1 MPLILTFNVTLT
13 PMASHCP
20 QNASPAALHMEATA
34 SQADLG

>member
-13 PMASHCP
+13 PMASRRA

-34 SQADLG
+34 SQGDLG